1 MCAVKLI
8 TDLSELGEV
17 EAQWDRLA
25 VACQAPMMSPACV
38 MAWWRHLAP
47 ATACAR
53 VVVLEEDE
61 TLIGIAPFYID
72 PAARRGRRDL
82 RLPGIEIGARLAP
95 LALPGREA
103 DVAQEIMRT
112 VIHTEPRPD
121 LIALEGMPLAFNW
134 PHDMQTRS
142 PGRVRPTV
150 WQYQVL
156 SCPVVTLNAKSFDEW
171 LSGKSSKF
179 RSQMRR
185 AKRDFAAAGGTERIS
200 TLETLRGDIAA
211 LMHLHESRW
220 THRGRSSF
228 AAYGNALPAMLHD
241 IGQTLLKKDGR
252 FRLRMLEIDK
262 RPICADLTLSAG
274 GRVIGMISGW
284 DDHFANLKPSML
296 AMLGTIEEA
305 LSRGDR
311 LFDLGVVDKSYKLR
325 FADTNAP
332 VSWTI
337 LLPKGMRFPKT
348 YCSVT
353 LMVGRHT
360 IKSAIK
366 QRASSEQRDRY
377 RRLRQRLRERRLA
390 T

>member
-1 MCAVKLI
+1 MCSVELI
-8 TDLSELGEV
+8 TDLSDLDGPET
-17 EAQWDRLA
+17 QWDRLA

-47 ATACAR
+47 ATARAR
-53 VVVLEEDE
+53 VVVVKEGDK
-61 TLIGIAPFYID
+61 LIGIAPFYID
-72 PAARRGRRDL
+72 LAKRRRDL

-95 LALPGREA
+95 LALSGHEA
-103 DVAQEIMRT
+103 DVAQGIMQAVT
-112 VIHTEPRPD
+112 HSEPRPD
-121 LIALEGMPLAFNW
+121 LIALEGMPLTSNW
-134 PHDMQTRS
+134 ASDMRTNS
-142 PGRVRPTV
+142 PRRARPIA

-156 SCPVVTLNAKSFDEW
+156 SCPVVTLNTKSFDEW
-171 LSGKSSKF
+171 LGSKSSKF

-185 AKRDFAAAGGTERIS
+185 ARRDFTSVGGTERIS
-200 TLETLRGDIAA
+200 TSETLRGDIAA

-228 AAYGNALPAMLHD
+228 ADYGDALPAMLHD

-252 FRLRMLEIDK
+252 FQLRMLEIDQ
-262 RPICADLTLSAG
+262 RPICADLTLAAG

-284 DDHFANLKPSML
+284 DEHFANLKPSML

-332 VSWTI
+332 VSWTV
-337 LLPKGMRFPKT
+337 LLPKGKRFPRT
-348 YCSVT
+348 YCSVA

-360 IKSAIK
+360 IKGAIK
-366 QRASSEQRDRY
+366 QRASSKQRDRY
-377 RRLRQRLRERRLA
+377 RRLRQRLRQRQL
-390 T
+390 TT